1 MLQKYIVTGGCG
13 FIGSN
18 VVDYLISEGHVV
30 CVIDDLSSDVHDS
43 FYYNKNA
50 EYHKHSVTDYVMCS
64 DIFRRF
70 KPDCVLHFAAEA
82 RIQNCIS
89 DPLKAFE
96 VNSLGTLTMLELC
109 KKYSVKKLV
118 LSSTSA
124 IYGNSDRNQNEK
136 MAPDCLNPYSLSK
149 LQGEE
154 YCKMYGKLYG
164 QDTVC
169 LRYFNVYGP
178 RNPSKGQYAPVI
190 GIFQR
195 QKTSGENLTIVG
207 DGNQTR
213 DFVHVSD
220 VVKINYLAST
230 TNKQFFGE
238 VFNVGSGKSFSIN
251 EIACKIEKDKS
262 KHTYLPARIGECRH
276 TKADIKKSENLN
288 WSPKVDLMD
297 WLDNNK

>member
-1 MLQKYIVTGGCG
+1 MKYLVTGGCG

-18 VVDYLISEGHVV
+18 AVDFLINEGHDV
-30 CVIDDLSSDVHDS
+30 CVIDDLSSDVHDN
-43 FYYNKNA
+43 FYYNEKA
-50 EYHKHSVTDYVMCS
+50 KYYKYSVNDYIMCS
-64 DIFRRF
+64 DVFSKF
-70 KPDCVLHFAAEA
+70 KPDYVLHFAAEA
-82 RIQNCIS
+82 RIQNCIA

-96 VNSLGTLTMLELC
+96 INSFGTLTMLELC
-109 KKYSVKKLV
+109 KKYLVKKLV

-124 IYGNSDRNQNEK
+124 IYGNSEGNQDEQ
-136 MAPDCLNPYSLSK
+136 MEPDCLNPYSLSK

-154 YCKMYGKLYG
+154 YCKMYGKLYY

-195 QKTSGENLTIVG
+195 QKNNGESLTIIG

-220 VVKINYLAST
+220 VVKANYLASV
-230 TNKQFFGE
+230 NDKKFFGE
-238 VFNVGSGKSFSIN
+238 VFNVGTGKSFSVNQISD
-251 EIACKIEKDKS
+251 KIQPDKS
-262 KHTYLPARIGECRH
+262 KHIYLPARVGECRN
-276 TKADIKKSENLN
+276 TMAKTEKITQKLN
-288 WSPKVDLMD
+288 WSPQIDLMD

>member
-1 MLQKYIVTGGCG
+1 MKYLVTGGCG

-18 VVDYLISEGHVV
+18 AVDYLVAEGHEVS
-30 CVIDDLSSDVHDS
+30 VIDDLSSDVHDS
-43 FYYNKNA
+43 FYYNEKA
-50 EYHKHSVTDYVMCS
+50 EYHKHSVTDYVICS

-70 KPDCVLHFAAEA
+70 KPDYVLHFAAEA
-82 RIQNCIS
+82 RIQNCIA

-96 VNSLGTLTMLELC
+96 VNSSGTLTMLELC

-124 IYGNSDRNQNEK
+124 IYGNAEGRQEEQMK
-136 MAPDCLNPYSLSK
+136 PDCLNPYSLSK

-190 GIFQR
+190 GIFKR
-195 QKTSGENLTIVG
+195 QKAKGESLTIVG

-213 DFVHVSD
+213 DFVHVND
-220 VVKINYLAST
+220 VVKANYLAT
-230 TNKQFFGE
+230 KADKQFFGE
-238 VFNVGSGKSFSIN
+238 VFNVGSGKSFSVN
-251 EIACKIEKDKS
+251 EIASKIEKNKE
-262 KHTYLPARIGECRH
+262 KHSYLPARVGECRH
-276 TKADIKKSENLN
+276 TQAVTSKIEKELHWKCN
-288 WSPKVDLMD
+288 VDLMSY
-297 WLDNNK
+297 LDNL